1 MKLPQL
7 GLAMLLMTACGIA
20 CQTPPQQPAEPQQE
34 QQQPPP
40 QQEQQQEQQPQSPPS
55 LQRPTLGPASAPSLG
70 GPRASSV
77 VDPRRL
83 MRVRKVFIMNMDNS
97 LSEKLIETMGK
108 GDLFQVVNKRQEA
121 DAVFGGSCFE
131 ARRIRRVHTEVYLSD
146 RITEK
151 IIWQDVIRV
160 PFNPPTLES
169 AVSATA
175 AEILAHL
182 RLDIREA
189 PRKRPAGM

>member
-7 GLAMLLMTACGIA
+7 GLAFLLMSACGIA
-20 CQTPPQQPAEPQQE
+20 CQTPQQEPADPQQE
-34 QQQPPP
+34 QQQPP
-40 QQEQQQEQQPQSPPS
+40 QQQQQSPPS
-55 LQRPTLGPASAPSLG
+55 LQRPTLGPSPAPSLGG

-83 MRVRKVFIMNMDNS
+83 MRVRKVFIQRIDNN
-97 LSEKLIETMGK
+97 LSEKLIEALSK

-121 DAVFGGSCFE
+121 DAIFGGSCFE
-131 ARRIRRVHTEVYLSD
+131 ARRIRKVHTEVFLSD

-151 IIWQDVIRV
+151 IIWQDVIRM
-160 PFNPPTLES
+160 PFNPPPLES
-169 AVSATA
+169 AVNATVS
-175 AEILAHL
+175 EILAHL

-189 PRKRPAGM
+189 PRKPPEGMRGP